1 MAKTRLIVNVGDC
14 LNLNIDNM
22 ATNSNPVD
30 LIELLRKIRV
40 EYERLLLENQELK
53 LKLSNLEVL
62 LESTKQSKS
71 D

>member
-1 MAKTRLIVNVGDC
+1 
-14 LNLNIDNM
+14 M

-62 LESTKQSKS
+62 LESAKQSKS
-71 D
+71 N